1 MCGSNL
7 ERTTTLEISHVVT
20 SAEQD
25 NPKGLL
31 ELGSLPK
38 PSPLQLSSNDLY
50 IMKVE
55 YAYLESVASV
65 PCTAQIEGLYA
76 PYLFKVNQGKMDYN
90 KAPSIF
96 FSKDG
101 SHPNSTT
108 IVASPFDKQL
118 KLQFDIAMMFLDLNE
133 PIIAKINFTPVDELE
148 SMKKY

>member
-7 ERTTTLEISHVVT
+7 ERTTTLEISHMVT

-25 NPKGLL
+25 NQKGLL

-55 YAYLESVASV
+55 YAYLPEATEA
-65 PCTAQIEGLYA
+65 CIAQIEGLYA